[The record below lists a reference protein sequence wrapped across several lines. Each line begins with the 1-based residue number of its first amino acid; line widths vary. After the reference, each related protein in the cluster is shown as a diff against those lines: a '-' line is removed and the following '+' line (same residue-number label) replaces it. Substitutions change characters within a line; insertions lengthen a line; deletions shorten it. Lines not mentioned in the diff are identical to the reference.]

1 MQSVLLNGANIKVA
15 MESASEIDT
24 PECWEK
30 LGTAAL
36 QQGKDLLP
44 IAH

>member
-1 MQSVLLNGANIKVA
+1 
-15 MESASEIDT
+15 MESANEIDT

-36 QQGKDLLP
+36 QQGKYFFFCLS
-44 IAH
+44 